1 VHEYYMEQALMEAQ
15 KAIAIMEVP
24 IGAVIVKNHEII
36 ARGFNM
42 RETSKDPTAHAEMI
56 AIRQASQILGN

>member
-42 RETSKDPTAHAEMI
+42 RETSKDPTAHA
-56 AIRQASQILGN
+56 